1 MMNDTFETTGFHEA
15 AFLRARG
22 VLYCETRWPT
32 PHQAVFVF
40 NRPSDRILADWQ
52 SGQDKVSARALKS
65 AMDFLRDELRK
76 RGE

>member
-1 MMNDTFETTGFHEA
+1 MMNDTFDTKDFHQA

-22 VLYCETRWPT
+22 VLFKETRWPT
-32 PHQAVFVF
+32 PYQAVFVF
-40 NRPSDRILADWQ
+40 NKPSDKILADWQ